1 MTYNLPDTSF
11 RTQVFYQSGNWIKP
25 QGISMVYVTLI
36 GGGGGGGGGQSTASG
51 VAGNGGGGGGTGTI
65 SKVMISADL
74 LEDRLRVTV
83 GRGGAGGVPNGDGV
97 VGSESRVEGITVFL
111 STIMIAGGS
120 STQGLSSGG
129 GGSGGQATTLQT
141 ANLASMGIFIS
152 NAGGAGG
159 SSGLPNITYGSLPAA
174 GPLSI
179 TPGCGG
185 GTKTVSN
192 TSTNG
197 GSIIGSGVVPNFSGG
212 TSGGTNGISS
222 QINSL
227 SPLIFL
233 GGTGGGGNGTG
244 TGGNGGDGGL
254 GCGGGGGGAGITG
267 GSGGRGGNGLV
278 IINCW

>member
-11 RTQVFYQSGNWIKP
+11 RTQVFYQSGTWIKP
-25 QGISMVYVTLI
+25 QGIIMVYVTLI
-36 GGGGGGGGGQSTASG
+36 GGGSGGGGGTSAALG
-51 VAGNGGGGGGTGTI
+51 VAANGGGGGGAGAI
-65 SKVMISADL
+65 SRVLISADL

-83 GRGGAGGVPNGDGV
+83 GVGGAGATANGTGS
-97 VGSESRVEGITVFL
+97 VGTESRIEGTAGFL
-111 STIMIAGGS
+111 STMMVGGGAGTGGSPAGG
-120 STQGLSSGG
+120 GL
-129 GGSGGQATTLQT
+129 GGQPTTVQT
-141 ANLASMGIFIS
+141 ANLASMAIFIS
-152 NAGGAGG
+152 NTGG
-159 SSGLPNITYGSLPAA
+159 SGVASGAPNVTYGSLPAA

-179 TPGCGG
+179 TPGCAGG
-185 GTKTVSN
+185 NKTASN

-197 GSIIGSGVVPNFSGG
+197 GSIIGAGVVPTFSGG
-212 TSGGTNGISS
+212 TSGGTNGLDS

-244 TGGNGGDGGL
+244 TGGDGGNGGI

>member
-1 MTYNLPDTSF
+1 
-11 RTQVFYQSGNWIKP
+11 
-25 QGISMVYVTLI
+25 
-36 GGGGGGGGGQSTASG
+36 
-51 VAGNGGGGGGTGTI
+51 
-65 SKVMISADL
+65 MISADL
-74 LEDRLRVTV
+74 IEDRLIVTV
-83 GRGGAGGVPNGDGV
+83 GRGGTGGVPNGDGA
-97 VGSESRVEGITVFL
+97 VGSQSRVEGIAAFL

-120 STQGLSSGG
+120 STQALSSGT
-129 GGSGGQATTLQT
+129 GGSGGQANTVQES
-141 ANLASMGIFIS
+141 NLASMGIFVS

-192 TSTNG
+192 TSTDG
-197 GSIIGSGVVPNFSGG
+197 GSIIGAGVVPNFSGG

-244 TGGNGGDGGL
+244 TGGNGGNGGI

-267 GSGGRGGNGLV
+267 GSGGRGGDGLV

>member
-25 QGISMVYVTLI
+25 QGITMVYVTLI
-36 GGGGGGGGGQSTASG
+36 GGGGGGAGGQSTESG
-51 VAGNGGGGGGTGTI
+51 VAGNGGGGGGTGAI
-65 SKVMISADL
+65 SRAMISADL
-74 LEDRLRVTV
+74 LEDRLIVTV
-83 GRGGAGGVPNGDGV
+83 GRGGTGGVPNGDGA
-97 VGSESRVEGITVFL
+97 VGSESRVDGIVAFL
-111 STIMIAGGS
+111 STIMTAGGS
-120 STQGLSSGG
+120 STQGLASGT
-129 GGSGGQATTLQT
+129 GGSGGQATTVQT

-152 NAGGAGG
+152 NAGGTGG
-159 SSGLPNITYGSLPAA
+159 SSGVPNITYGALPLA

-192 TSTNG
+192 TSTDG
-197 GSIIGSGVVPNFSGG
+197 GSIIGAGVVPNFSGG
-212 TSGGTNGISS
+212 TSEGTNGISS

-233 GGTGGGGNGTG
+233 GGTGGGGNGNG
-244 TGGNGGDGGL
+244 TGGNGGDGGI
-254 GCGGGGGGAGITG
+254 GSGGGGGGAGITG
-267 GSGGRGGNGLV
+267 GRGGNGGNGLV

>member
-25 QGISMVYVTLI
+25 QGITMVYVTLI
-36 GGGGGGGGGQSTASG
+36 GGG
-51 VAGNGGGGGGTGTI
+51 AGAI
-65 SKVMISADL
+65 SRVLISADL
-74 LEDRLRVTV
+74 LEDRLRVGV
-83 GRGGAGGVPNGDGV
+83 GRGGAGGAPNGDGT
-97 VGSESRVEGITVFL
+97 VGSESRVEGTIGFL
-111 STIMIAGGS
+111 STIMIANGS
-120 STQGLSSGG
+120 GTAGLASGTGG
-129 GGSGGQATTLQT
+129 GGGAATTVQD
-141 ANLASMGIFIS
+141 ANLASMGVFIS

-197 GSIIGSGVVPNFSGG
+197 GSIIGAGVVPNFSGG
-212 TSGGTNGISS
+212 TSGGTNGINS

-244 TGGNGGDGGL
+244 TGGNGGNGGI

-267 GSGGRGGNGLV
+267 GSGGRGGDGLV